1 MDKKRTSESE
11 MYSEIIMLE
20 ARIAGQMEY
29 IALLEK
35 EESVHTAEI
44 ERLKMENQML
54 QKHKDRGWAELMAT
68 RIG

>member
-54 QKHKDRGWAELMAT
+54 QKHKDRGWAELMAA